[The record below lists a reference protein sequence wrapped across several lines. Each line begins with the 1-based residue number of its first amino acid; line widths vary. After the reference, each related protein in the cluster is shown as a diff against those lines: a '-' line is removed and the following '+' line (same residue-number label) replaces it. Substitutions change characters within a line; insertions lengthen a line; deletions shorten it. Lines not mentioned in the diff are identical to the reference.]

1 MVDLLADETIL
12 AAIIGAVVGSVVS
25 YFLVVTTNRR
35 KQVRDARQ
43 GIIAELAHL
52 GYDYSA
58 TLQEL
63 QAAKESNE
71 TGAVRS
77 HQAQLT
83 RLDGSLVAIQTRL
96 WNVFP
101 QRRVRAALARFLDR
115 CVTVSEY
122 LSDKVRGAKDA
133 DVALSWLS
141 TGLEELIKQSAVAA
155 RLPLRDP
162 ARAVWVGFRVVT
174 PEDKRLLS
182 FVDEPAP
189 WKFTVSFDFTR
200 KADPAVLEKIRFNME
215 SRAENL
221 RCKTHNRAAH
231 VLLHGK
237 SINNFDIQMDTCC
250 SEFGKTVV
258 KALGVEP
265 KNSLNSQ
272 KN

>member
-1 MVDLLADETIL
+1 MLGLLANETIL
-12 AAIIGAVVGSVVS
+12 AAIIGAVVGSVAS
-25 YFLVVTTNRR
+25 YFLIVTTNRR

-96 WNVFP
+96 WSVFP
-101 QRRVRAALARFLDR
+101 QTRVRAALARFLDR

-122 LSDKVRGAKDA
+122 LSDKARGAKDA

-141 TGLEELIKQSAVAA
+141 TGLEELIKQLAVAA
-155 RLPLRDP
+155 HLPLRHP
-162 ARAVWVGFRVVT
+162 ARPVWVGFRVLT

-182 FVDEPAP
+182 FVDEPPP

-200 KADPAVLEKIRFNME
+200 KADPALLEKTRFNME
-215 SRAENL
+215 SRAGNL

-250 SEFGKTVV
+250 PEFAAIVAKAIDLDVEKASFLQKT
-258 KALGVEP
+258 
-265 KNSLNSQ
+265 
-272 KN
+272 